1 MELVQRARNIVLSPK
16 AEWQVI
22 APEATS
28 VGALY
33 AGYIAPLAAIG
44 AIASF
49 IGLSL
54 VGVSLPFF
62 GTYREPVLSG
72 MSIALVTFVFALA
85 GVFILALIID
95 ALAPTFGGERNRMQ
109 ALKVAAYAYTPAW
122 LAGAL
127 QILPALGL
135 LVLLASLYS
144 LYLLYLGLPVLMRAP
159 KQKAFGYT
167 VVVVICALVL
177 GILFAILSAAL
188 GGAGLRGTP
197 RIESSLPA
205 PAHGALTQLEK
216 MASKMEAASQKME
229 AAQKSGDAP
238 AQMAAAT
245 EVLGALLSG
254 GASVEP
260 IDPEQLKRM
269 LPAEVAGLG
278 RMGVEAGKAGMG
290 GVKVVKAEASYGDDK
305 GRAVNLTISDV
316 GGMGAI
322 AMLAGWA
329 LVEHEKET
337 RDGYEKAGKVN
348 GRPTLEKFSKSG
360 QLGEYS
366 VLIGN
371 RFLVEGN
378 SHQLDMDTLKKA
390 VAAIDLRRLEA
401 MKEVGVKK

>member
-1 MELVQRARNIVLSPK
+1 
-16 AEWQVI
+16 
-22 APEATS
+22 
-28 VGALY
+28 
-33 AGYIAPLAAIG
+33 
-44 AIASF
+44 
-49 IGLSL
+49 
-54 VGVSLPFF
+54 
-62 GTYREPVLSG
+62 
-72 MSIALVTFVFALA
+72 
-85 GVFILALIID
+85 
-95 ALAPTFGGERNRMQ
+95 
-109 ALKVAAYAYTPAW
+109 
-122 LAGAL
+122 
-127 QILPALGL
+127 
-135 LVLLASLYS
+135 
-144 LYLLYLGLPVLMRAP
+144 
-159 KQKAFGYT
+159 
-167 VVVVICALVL
+167 
-177 GILFAILSAAL
+177 
-188 GGAGLRGTP
+188 
-197 RIESSLPA
+197 
-205 PAHGALTQLEK
+205 GALTQLEK

-254 GASVEP
+254 GASAEP

-278 RMGVEAGKAGMG
+278 RIGVEAAKAGMG
-290 GVKVVKAEASYGDDK
+290 GVKVAKAEASYGDDK
-305 GRAVNLTISDV
+305 GRAVSLTISDV
-316 GGMGAI
+316 SGMGAI

-329 LVEHEKET
+329 FVEHEKET

-378 SHQLDMDTLKKA
+378 SHQLDMETLKKA